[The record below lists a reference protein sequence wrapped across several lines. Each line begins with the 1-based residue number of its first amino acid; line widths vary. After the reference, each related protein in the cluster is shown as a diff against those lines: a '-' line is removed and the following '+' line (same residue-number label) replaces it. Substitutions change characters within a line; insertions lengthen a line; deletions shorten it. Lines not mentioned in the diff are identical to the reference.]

1 MKEMIRDSK
10 TNKNITEKKTSD
22 SNDVAIVEKEHGN

>member
-1 MKEMIRDSK
+1 MIHDSK

-22 SNDVAIVEKEHGN
+22 SNDAAIVEKENGN